1 MTTLLTVGHGTAS
14 ADELAALLTGAGVQ
28 LLIDIRRFPGSR
40 AHPMMRREE
49 MERWL
54 PDAGID
60 YRWDVRLGG
69 RRSLAKDQSDDTD
82 AWWQVKAFRAYA
94 AYTRTPDFDAAL
106 GDLLDAA
113 GKRRTV
119 ICCSESLW
127 WRCHRRLVSDV
138 LELTTDLTVWHLGHN
153 GRLSRHTVA
162 EGARR
167 REDGAVV
174 WDGAMG
180 GDG

>member
-14 ADELAALLTGAGVQ
+14 ADELAALLKGAGVE
-28 LLIDIRRFPGSR
+28 LLVDIRRFPGSR

-54 PDAGID
+54 PEAGVD

-69 RRSLAKDQSDDTD
+69 RRSLPKDDNADTD

-94 AYTRTPDFDAAL
+94 AYTRTPEFTAAL
-106 GDLLDAA
+106 ADLLDDARE
-113 GKRRTV
+113 RRTV

-127 WRCHRRLVSDV
+127 WRCHRRLVADV
-138 LELTTDLTVWHLGHN
+138 VGLTTELDVEHLAHD
-153 GRLSRHTVA
+153 GRLSPHPVA
-162 EGARR
+162 EGARLR
-167 REDGAVV
+167 NDGLVV
-174 WDGAMG
+174 WDGG
-180 GDG
+180 